1 MALLFFPSSPHGWVP
16 VLTAGLTIIG
26 NVGYATSIVC
36 ANAFLPGLA
45 REDPAVLQ
53 GVPEI
58 PRQGERGGDEEEG
71 QALLS
76 NLAELALSSERLA
89 VDDRER
95 LGHPMSNGADSETS
109 LSLAMSRISATGTA
123 IGFGSGV
130 TVLGLLLIPVVI
142 DEGSTK
148 SLCLAIGLSGLWW
161 SVFTVPAWIGL
172 PTGSQRTEKAG
183 ATPSLFGSL
192 GTGWSRVG
200 RMIHPQEVRK
210 LPNLFTFLLAW
221 IFLSDGESIMY
232 YVYLNLTPGRL
243 PHHNLYCDLVCLIF
257 TTYAAF
263 QGHLH
268 RHPGPARSSLL
279 VHPRTTVSETSWV
292 DQSENAT
299 AYRFARGDYP
309 VLCVSWNHLAFRRLE
324 DRVGDVHCS
333 YILRDGECT
342 MAFAGALALALM
354 TFAPAIWTF

>member
-45 REDPAVLQ
+45 REDPAVLK
-53 GVPEI
+53 GVPGFT
-58 PRQGERGGDEEEG
+58 RQGERGGDEDEEEG
-71 QALLS
+71 RALLS
-76 NLAELALSSERLA
+76 NLAESVLSSERLV

-95 LGHPMSNGADSETS
+95 LGHLTNNGANSKTI

-142 DEGSTK
+142 GEGSTT

-161 SVFTVPAWIGL
+161 SVFTVPAWFGL
-172 PTGSQRTEKAG
+172 PSGSRHLEKAG
-183 ATPSLFGSL
+183 ATPGLFGSL

-200 RMIHPQEVRK
+200 GMIHPQEIRK

-221 IFLSDGESIMY
+221 IFLSDGKSILRS
-232 YVYLNLTPGRL
+232 VILGSDSDQASTLRHILQSCTPRL
-243 PHHNLYCDLVCLIF
+243 PCTCRLS
-257 TTYAAF
+257 
-263 QGHLH
+263 
-268 RHPGPARSSLL
+268 RSSSLA
-279 VHPRTTVSETSWV
+279 SWSSS
-292 DQSENAT
+292 QQCS
-299 AYRFARGDYP
+299 RPSSRRGIRNTLGGP
-309 VLCVSWNHLAFRRLE
+309 
-324 DRVGDVHCS
+324 
-333 YILRDGECT
+333 I
-342 MAFAGALALALM
+342 
-354 TFAPAIWTF
+354 